1 MYFIHF
7 YQYQIQ
13 IHDKLQ
19 RPLQGSGIKVQ
30 AGLEPVYDKTPENLD
45 PFSSGYEWESVL
57 IMCSFLY

>member
-30 AGLEPVYDKTPENLD
+30 AGLEPVHDKTPENLD
-45 PFSSGYEWESVL
+45 TFPVDMNGRV
-57 IMCSFLY
+57 C